1 MFLRVFP
8 AYPEIIEHSISANT
22 TGIRSLLPLG
32 SELAESASAGQE

>member
-1 MFLRVFP
+1 VFLRVFP

-22 TGIRSLLPLG
+22 TGIRSLPLG